1 MKKSAR
7 SYRAGAEF
15 GRVKHTSDME
25 SSRAPWTAADLP
37 RLTGRS
43 VIVTGANS
51 GLGYHTASA
60 LAACGADVTMA
71 VRTLDKGEAAAGEIR
86 TLHPDAALEVREI
99 DLADL
104 ASIKAFAE
112 RWSSAHHGGLSI
124 LVNNAG
130 IMAIPRR
137 QTADGFEMQLGTNH
151 LGHFALT
158 GLLLPA
164 LIAQPGARVV
174 TVSSQAHR
182 MGKMDFDDLMGSGR
196 YRPWGAYG
204 QSKLANLLFTTEL
217 QRRSDAAGLSLLAL
231 AAHPGYSNTNLQSAG
246 PAMRGSSI
254 GARMSRMA
262 NGVLAQSAEMGA
274 LPTLY
279 AATMPGLPG
288 DTYVGPDGFME
299 QRGHPRLV
307 GRSKAALR
315 TEDAVRLWT
324 ASEELTGVRY
334 PFD

>member
-1 MKKSAR
+1 MSAH
-7 SYRAGAEF
+7 AA
-15 GRVKHTSDME
+15 K
-25 SSRAPWTAADLP
+25 WTAADLP

-51 GLGYHTASA
+51 GLGYQTALA

-71 VRTLDKGEAAAGEIR
+71 VRTLAKGQDAAAEIR
-86 TLHPDAALEVREI
+86 ALHPRAQLEVDEL

-104 ASIKAFAE
+104 ASIRAFAQ
-112 RWSSAHHGGLSI
+112 RWSAAHPDGLSI
-124 LVNNAG
+124 LINNAG

-137 QTADGFEMQLGTNH
+137 ATADGFEVQFGTNH

-164 LIAQPGARVV
+164 LIAQPAARVV

-182 MGKMDFDDLMGSGR
+182 LGRMDFEDLMGSRR
-196 YRPWGAYG
+196 YRAWGAYG
-204 QSKLANLLFTTEL
+204 QSKLANLLFTAEF
-217 QRRSDAAGLSLLAL
+217 QRRIDASGLSVLAM

-246 PAMRGSSI
+246 PTMRGSSV
-254 GARMSRMA
+254 GARMSSMA
-262 NGVLAQSAEMGA
+262 NGVLAQSAAMGA
-274 LPTLY
+274 LPTLF

-288 DTYVGPDGFME
+288 DSYIGPDGFME
-299 QRGHPRLV
+299 QRGHPRVV
-307 GRSKAALR
+307 GRSKAAMS
-315 TEDAVRLWT
+315 DADGRRLWT
-324 ASEELTGVRY
+324 VSEELTGVVY

>member
-1 MKKSAR
+1 MKSAW
-7 SYRAGAEF
+7 SMGAGAEEHRF
-15 GRVKHTSDME
+15 KQTGVME
-25 SSRAPWTAADLP
+25 SSSTAWTAADLP
-37 RLTGRS
+37 RLAGRN

-71 VRTLDKGEAAAGEIR
+71 VRNLDKGEAAARDIR
-86 TLHPDAALEVREI
+86 TLHPDAGLEVSEL

-104 ASIKAFAE
+104 TSIRAFAE
-112 RWSSAHHGGLSI
+112 RWSAAHVGGLSI

-137 QTADGFEMQLGTNH
+137 ETADAFEMQLGTNH

-182 MGKMDFDDLMGSGR
+182 LGKMDFDDLMGRHR
-196 YRPWGAYG
+196 YRTWGAYG

-217 QRRSDAAGLSLLAL
+217 QHRIDDAGLSLLAL
-231 AAHPGYSNTNLQSAG
+231 AAHPGYANTNLQSAG
-246 PAMRGSSI
+246 PTMRGSSI
-254 GARMSRMA
+254 GARMSRVA
-262 NGVLAQSAEMGA
+262 NNVLAQSAEMGA

-288 DTYVGPDGFME
+288 DTYIVPDGFME
-299 QRGHPRLV
+299 QRGHPRIV
-307 GRSKAALR
+307 GRSTAALR
-315 TEDAVRLWT
+315 AEDGKRLW
-324 ASEELTGVRY
+324 AMSEELTGVRY